1 MSHHEINILS
11 ADPDGDYRLRLRFDD
26 GAIQTVDFL
35 PFLSRTHHPD
45 IRAFLD
51 PGRFAS
57 FRLEYGELV
66 WGDFALCFPAMD
78 LYRGGTIA
86 TLDKADS
93 SQDVLWIKEAE
104 DRLAAYDAGELDA
117 FDAEQVFAELG
128 ANTGEPLRR
137 AIRSA

>member
-1 MSHHEINILS
+1 MSQREINILR
-11 ADPDGDYRLRLRFDD
+11 AEPDGDYRLRLRFDD

-35 PFLSRTHHPD
+35 PFLLGSHHPD

-78 LYRGGTIA
+78 LYRGVTIA
-86 TLDKADS
+86 SLDKADPS
-93 SQDVLWIKEAE
+93 RDALWIKEAE

-117 FDAEQVFAELG
+117 VDAEQVFAELG
-128 ANTGEPLRR
+128 GSTGEPLRR